1 MGWSWVGRGDRW
13 ERLLELQVN
22 AQKTL
27 RIWGSVGS
35 TVQGSGTECAKAL
48 RQKCAWLVR
57 D

>member
-35 TVQGSGTECAKAL
+35 TVQGSGTECAKA
-48 RQKCAWLVR
+48 QMYEIFK
-57 D
+57 